1 VVPRLVTKSDFGVL
15 QVIAE
20 YVALNET
27 DDDDDEGRHRG
38 GSQED

>member
-27 DDDDDEGRHRG
+27 DDDDEGRHRG